1 MKRVFAIAALSLAVM
16 PLGAQSPTLS
26 LDQRVAALLPTAA
39 ENGFMQVPWRTN
51 IMEAIAEAGRANKPV
66 FLWVMN
72 GNPLGCA

>member
-1 MKRVFAIAALSLAVM
+1 MKRSTFLMSW
-16 PLGAQSPTLS
+16 LGAPALAQSSELE
-26 LDQRVAALLPTAA
+26 QRIRALLPSEA